1 MDSCW
6 YHYGGGISCSFNPH
20 WRWKGSSNYDTSLVE
35 FVRSEETITSEEVK
49 GELLLD
55 EHSDHTYAAKE
66 QPFENEKICT
76 LEFDCHAD
84 FFLAPL
90 EGTEQLITQYIC
102 NWDICSEWDTQWTW
116 RTLPFSH
123 SPFQTL
129 CNLLQGSINDT
140 CTYIL
145 SCTDTEICIV
155 ELYHFSCKE
164 MSIKLSDIIHSNII
178 NECLII
184 KILFIPG
191 MSFVLLYL
199 GLIIEKGWNDV

>member
-6 YHYGGGISCSFNPH
+6 YHYGGDICCSFNPH

-35 FVRSEETITSEEVK
+35 FVRSEEISITSEEVK

-129 CNLLQGSINDT
+129 CNLLQVSINDT

-145 SCTDTEICIV
+145 SCTDTEICIQLNCTRSV
-155 ELYHFSCKE
+155 AG
-164 MSIKLSDIIHSNII
+164 KLAWSSQ
-178 NECLII
+178 LS
-184 KILFIPG
+184 LT
-191 MSFVLLYL
+191 VTL
-199 GLIIEKGWNDV
+199 